1 MSVIRVIRLNKESVD
16 YRVSPVSSDD
26 LNRLA
31 DKVKEHIEDMLKV
44 RSLSMAEFLSL
55 SSAVVE
61 IELGYS
67 VGDKDLIFKVNE
79 SEFKSWV

>member
-1 MSVIRVIRLNKESVD
+1 
-16 YRVSPVSSDD
+16 
-26 LNRLA
+26 
-31 DKVKEHIEDMLKV
+31 MLKV